1 MVGHCLAEDIKLSA
15 CWEATSTTILDLV
28 YSFSLSPLLFIIIII
43 IFFWASLFLFLFS
56 YVFVGSHLVM
66 KFGCC

>member
-15 CWEATSTTILDLV
+15 CWEATSTTVLDLV
-28 YSFSLSPLLFIIIII
+28 YSFSLSPLLFIVI
-43 IFFWASLFLFLFS
+43 IFFLSLFLFLFS
-56 YVFVGSHLVM
+56 CVFVGSHLVM